1 MSSTIED
8 KVVKLSFD
16 SKDFDKGLKK
26 TRKELDEFEHKMK
39 LEDGVKSLALLQ
51 KTFDKLD
58 LSEFKGQLDKI
69 ESRLSVFGI
78 AGAEIV
84 RKMTDSMITS
94 FTNLYAVTLGQIKS
108 GGKSRATNIENAHFL
123 LQGLL
128 STEEEVQK
136 VMDVAMDSVDG
147 TAYGFDAAAKAAAQF
162 TASGLSVEEL
172 MGPLKAIA
180 GVAATTSSDYASL
193 SNIFTKVAGTGR
205 AMTMELNQLSGY
217 GINAASSISDYLNKV
232 ADGTY
237 IVSSEVQKDID
248 ALTSK
253 LGKSTDIAEADVRDM
268 ASAGLLS
275 FRIFSD
281 AMAQTFGDHAK
292 KANETL
298 TGALSNVKASLSRIG
313 AEFYAPLIEQN
324 GPLVKM
330 FNNLRIFINQSK
342 KMLMPFIN
350 DVVEMAKKLI
360 GMVSSIADATEN
372 KVFINLPRLIGTIN
386 DVAWTLTN
394 TVKQLLP
401 AFSAVFGNTTFVSI
415 IDGIVLVINRVTYAV
430 QAFTAEMTSEGGR
443 LYKPFVAFFKIIKL
457 VSTVV
462 SKAYYIIRSLVGEVK
477 KAIKDVFGN
486 TSDLI
491 IKKVT
496 EITKKVQEFGLSI
509 RQQELISGIIRGVVK
524 LVKGFIGVATVVY
537 SYAWKLFVAIQPLI
551 EVIADLFVELTSS
564 KSAGDTVKNTLTKIG
579 DAISWVIDKIGELS
593 SFINTLY
600 YDIKN
605 GNFDKFKED
614 LFGGLRSKFE
624 GLLDIIKE
632 IKDWFNQKFEF
643 HIFDDVEVKTDKATG
658 FFGNIKNT
666 VVGFVTGIYDFI
678 KSGLMPAIHYISD
691 IISSVAEPLKAS
703 FTDTFNMFTEYFDEL
718 KENFKDQDFQT
729 IFQQILEFIK
739 VFSEA
744 LVNFGMGKGL
754 SAGLTGLGKGF
765 SGIGSFFDKG
775 GKFFNS
781 MADGIERLF
790 RIKKQSKGDK
800 FVAWFKSLAKSIL
813 LIAIAIT
820 VVGLTVDKVGK
831 KNMWWAIAMLEVVML
846 SFVLILKILS
856 DTADD
861 MKKKGTTDQFTMI
874 TKMFMRMA
882 IAMILIAMAFKKIM
896 KVATLFED
904 PSDAMGVLF
913 TTMIVMVAMLGAM
926 TAMVWA
932 FSKMTI
938 DEKQLAAVGAFML
951 LMSFALNSI
960 IISFIEVLAIIA
972 LLCKLYE
979 PSQVQDMIGGAF
991 LIIAGIIL
999 LLGLFAAAMVFLS
1012 NYSINP
1018 LGMVA
1023 IGASL
1028 IMMAT
1033 ALDILV
1039 VALAAL
1045 AGVIALSGGTSNLM
1059 DALKIIALLAAIL
1072 VVMGFV
1078 LGKVGPFVL
1087 LAGKGMLLL
1096 VQALV
1101 ELIAVLLVLS
1111 FIPMKVIN
1119 RGLKKLT
1126 TILKALILP
1135 MALFGLVG
1143 NLVGMGLIKM
1153 GAGVLLLAFGLQAL
1167 ALAITAIY
1175 PLLWIIKQIV
1185 VELISILFDI
1195 VVAFVKKLIGSIGEL
1210 VRELCRQIILSI
1222 PFITKALQVVVGAI
1236 LDNVL
1241 WLLDKIGAIEFI
1253 EKVVTKILT
1262 FLNNLANTLISRGA
1276 EIAET
1281 ISNVMMAILENII
1294 LLIPKLAAKLGEFI
1308 LQLADAGLN
1317 KLREVLGIHSP
1328 STVLEQ
1334 IGYYCGQG
1342 FKNGVLLAWKGIKAW
1357 VKLHLKLA
1365 KKLLIDFPKFMFKIG
1380 KEMGKALIDG
1390 LKTLKD
1396 SSIGDWIKDRVND
1409 ALSIISDPVGSMI
1422 SMGGKLVKGLAD
1434 GLLPDSVSNKV
1445 DAIVDTLTTPFDA
1458 VSDFWHSFWDEN
1470 FLSPIGD
1477 VVDELAYAMNPDN
1490 FKTSM
1495 ELYAEKFGLED
1506 YDLGDNGLV
1515 WSTVQKWIEEPEKL
1529 AKAWNKGYYGGNEM
1543 LKKQVQAYDTLVQSL
1558 DDKTKQA
1565 MGIVYETGNAA
1576 AVDLIEGFVD
1586 PYSGINKETMDA
1598 RLRESIIQF
1607 FKKTHG
1613 AEYIIDPETQLI
1625 DEEALM
1631 AAANKFAD
1639 EMQSVYFLDDEFL
1652 QLAGKNNAEKWST
1665 YMYMYARE
1673 EMNLPESEAMNWA
1686 NSINTRSAE
1695 IVGEVLGEATGK
1707 SMAETAADTF
1717 KEHFNT
1723 ALTNYFEAEFDIGT
1737 HGKLGK
1743 LFDST
1748 GETPAVKLQYDPS
1761 AAARFG
1767 IGNQSNAAFVAPETK
1782 IVQHINSPD
1791 PIDAITVYRATKEA
1805 GELSQNLFEKRYTRQ
1820 QRAVLKADYYRIYG
1834 TSAPF

>member
-180 GVAATTSSDYASL
+180 GVAATTSSDYESL

-253 LGKSTDIAEADVRDM
+253 LGKSTDIAEADVRNM

-313 AEFYAPLIEQN
+313 AEFYSPLIEQN

-342 KMLMPFIN
+342 KMLMPFLN
-350 DVVEMAKKLI
+350 DAVEIAKKLI
-360 GMVSSIADATEN
+360 GVVSSIADATEN

-401 AFSAVFGNTTFVSI
+401 AFSAVFGNTTFVGI
-415 IDGIVLVINRVTYAV
+415 IDRIVLVINRVTYAV

-457 VSTVV
+457 ISTVV

-564 KSAGDTVKNTLTKIG
+564 KSAGDTVKNALTKIG

-643 HIFDDVEVKTDKATG
+643 HIFDNVEVKTDKAVG
-658 FFGNIKNT
+658 FFGNIKNA

-754 SAGLTGLGKGF
+754 SAGLTGLGEGF

-790 RIKKQSKGDK
+790 HVKKQSKGDK

-820 VVGLTVDKVGK
+820 IVGLTIDKVGK
-831 KNMWWAIAMLEVVML
+831 KTMWWAIAMLEVVML
-846 SFVLILKILS
+846 SFVLILKILEN
-856 DTADD
+856 TADD

-874 TKMFMRMA
+874 TRMFMRMA

-904 PSDAMGVLF
+904 PSEAAEIMLVITLAMIL
-913 TTMIVMVAMLGAM
+913 ILGAM

-938 DEKQLAAVGAFML
+938 DTKQLAAIGAFIL
-951 LMSFALNSI
+951 AMSFALNSI
-960 IISFIEVLAIIA
+960 VISFIEILAIVA
-972 LLCKLYE
+972 LLSKLYG
-979 PSQVQDMIGGAF
+979 PTQVAAIVGGAF
-991 LIIAGIIL
+991 LIISGIIL
-999 LLGLFAAAMVFLS
+999 LLVLFAAAMVALS

-1078 LGKVGPFVL
+1078 LGKIGPFVL
-1087 LAGKGMLLL
+1087 LAGKGMLML

-1119 RGLKKLT
+1119 RGLKKLL

-1153 GAGVLLLAFGLQAL
+1153 GAGILLLAFGLQAL

-1175 PLLWIIKQIV
+1175 PLMWIIKQIV
-1185 VELISILFDI
+1185 VEFISIIFDI
-1195 VVAFVKKLIGSIGEL
+1195 IVAFIKKLVGGIGE
-1210 VRELCRQIILSI
+1210 VIREICRQIILTI
-1222 PFITKALQVVVGAI
+1222 PYLVKALQVVLGALI
-1236 LDNVL
+1236 DQIL
-1241 WLLDKIGAIEFI
+1241 WLLDKIGALDFI
-1253 EKVVTKILT
+1253 EKVITKILT
-1262 FLNNLANTLISRGA
+1262 FLDNLATALIDRGS
-1276 EIAET
+1276 EIADT
-1281 ISNVMMAILENII
+1281 IINVLMAVLENVI
-1294 LLIPKLAAKLGEFI
+1294 LLTPKLFAALGSFVYDLVTSGLDKL
-1308 LQLADAGLN
+1308 
-1317 KLREVLGIHSP
+1317 KEVLGIHSP
-1328 STVLEQ
+1328 STVLEKL
-1334 IGYYCGQG
+1334 GYYCGEG
-1342 FKNGVLLAWKGIKAW
+1342 FKLGIQLAWKGIKAW

-1365 KKLLIDFPKFMFKIG
+1365 KKLLIDFPKFMFEIG
-1380 KEMGKALIDG
+1380 KKMGKALIDG

-1434 GLLPDSVSNKV
+1434 GLLPDSVSDKV
-1445 DAIVDTLTTPFDA
+1445 DSIVDTLTTPFDK

-1470 FLSPIGD
+1470 FLTPIGN

-1543 LKKQVQAYDTLVQSL
+1543 LKKQVQAYDTLVQGL

-1607 FKKTHG
+1607 FKNTHG
-1613 AEYIIDPETQLI
+1613 SEFIIDPETRLV
-1625 DEEALM
+1625 DEEAM
-1631 AAANKFAD
+1631 MKAANEFAD
-1639 EMQSVYFLDDEFL
+1639 RMQAVYFLDPEFL
-1652 QLAGKNNAEKWST
+1652 ELAGKTNAEKWST
-1665 YMYMYARE
+1665 YMYQYARE
-1673 EMNLPESEAMNWA
+1673 EMNLPESEAVNWA
-1686 NSINTRSAE
+1686 SGINTRAAE

-1707 SMAETAADTF
+1707 SMANKATETF
-1717 KEHFNT
+1717 KNNMLENLSMFS
-1723 ALTNYFEAEFDIGT
+1723 DIDYGEQ
-1737 HGKLGK
+1737 GK
-1743 LFDST
+1743 LFEGTTLEYSKDPFNYSNILRT
-1748 GETPAVKLQYDPS
+1748 GM
-1761 AAARFG
+1761 FG
-1767 IGNQSNAAFVAPETK
+1767 VRPNTENNNNSINVT
-1782 IVQHINSPD
+1782 QHINSPD

-1805 GELSQNLFEKRYTRQ
+1805 GELSQGVFEKRYTRQ

>member
-1 MSSTIED
+1 MSTTIED

-39 LEDGVKSLALLQ
+39 LEEGVNSLKTLQ

-58 LSEFKGQLDKI
+58 LSQFKGQLDKI

-84 RKMTDSMITS
+84 RTMTDSMISS
-94 FTNLYAVTLGQIKS
+94 FTNLYSITLGQIKS

-128 STEEEVQK
+128 STEAEVQK

-180 GVAATTSSDYASL
+180 GVAATTSSDYESL
-193 SNIFTKVAGTGR
+193 SNIFTKVAGTGK

-217 GINAASSISDYLNKV
+217 GINAASSIAEYLNKV
-232 ADGTY
+232 
-237 IVSSEVQKDID
+237 SSGDYSVTENVEKDIN
-248 ALTSK
+248 ALLNHIGKTSEITE
-253 LGKSTDIAEADVRDM
+253 GEVRKA
-268 ASAGLLS
+268 ASDS
-275 FRIFSD
+275 YVTFRIFSD

-313 AEFYAPLIEQN
+313 AEFYSPLIEQN

-330 FNNLRIFINQSK
+330 FNNLRIFVNQSK

-350 DVVEMAKKLI
+350 DAVEMAKKLI
-360 GMVSSIADATEN
+360 GIVSSIADATDN
-372 KVFINLPRLIGTIN
+372 QVFINLPRLIGTIN
-386 DVAWTLTN
+386 DVMWILTN
-394 TVKQLLP
+394 TVKQLVP
-401 AFSAVFGNTTFVSI
+401 AFEAVFGNTTFVSM
-415 IDGIVLVINRVTYAV
+415 IDGIVLVINRVTYAI
-430 QAFTAEMTSEGGR
+430 QAFTAEATSEGGK
-443 LYKPFVAFFKIIKL
+443 LYKPFIAFFKIIKL
-457 VSTVV
+457 VSAVV
-462 SKAYYIIRSLVGEVK
+462 SKAYYIIRNLVGEVK
-477 KAIKDVFGN
+477 KAIKEVFGN
-486 TSDLI
+486 TTDLI
-491 IKKVT
+491 IKKVDY
-496 EITKKVQEFGLSI
+496 ITKKVNEFGLSI
-509 RQQELISGIIRGVVK
+509 KQQELISGIIRGIIKV
-524 LVKGFIGVATVVY
+524 VKGFIGIATVAY
-537 SYAWKLFVAIQPLI
+537 GYAWKLFVAVQPLI
-551 EVIADLFVELTSS
+551 EVLADLFVTLTSS
-564 KSAGDTVKNTLTKIG
+564 KSAGDTVTNALTTIG
-579 DAISWVIDKIGELS
+579 NVISWVIDKIGELS
-593 SFINTLY
+593 SFINLLY
-600 YDIKN
+600 YDIKES
-605 GNFDKFKED
+605 NFDKFKED
-614 LFGGLRSKFE
+614 LFGGLESKFK
-624 GLLDIIKE
+624 GLIDILKE
-632 IKDWFNQKFEF
+632 IKEWFSKKFEI
-643 HIFDDVEVKTDKATG
+643 HIFDDIKIQTDGATS
-658 FFGNIKNT
+658 FFGKIKNA

-691 IISSVAEPLKAS
+691 IVSSVAEPLKQS

-754 SAGLTGLGKGF
+754 SAGLTGLGEGF

-775 GKFFNS
+775 GNFFNS
-781 MADGIERLF
+781 IADGIERLF
-790 RIKKQSKGDK
+790 HIKKQSKGDK

-813 LIAIAIT
+813 LIAIAVS
-820 VVGLTVDKVGK
+820 VVGLVVDKVGK
-831 KNMWWAIAMLEVVML
+831 KNMWWAIGMLEAVMF
-846 SFVLILKILS
+846 SFVLILKILG

-874 TKMFMRMA
+874 TRMFMRMA
-882 IAMILIAMAFKKIM
+882 VAMILIAMAFKKIM
-896 KVATLFED
+896 KVATLYDD
-904 PSDAMGVLF
+904 PGDAVEIMLVIALS
-913 TTMIVMVAMLGAM
+913 MVIMLGAM
-926 TAMVWA
+926 TAMIWA

-938 DEKQLAAVGAFML
+938 DAKQLAAIGGMIL
-951 LMSFALNSI
+951 LLSFALNTI
-960 IISFIEVLAIIA
+960 VISFIEILSVIA
-972 LLCKLYE
+972 LLYKLYK
-979 PSQVQDMIGGAF
+979 PKQVEDMLADAL
-991 LIIAGIIL
+991 LIIIGIIGL
-999 LLGLFAAAMVFLS
+999 LIIFAGAMTIIS

-1023 IGASL
+1023 IGAAL

-1033 ALDILV
+1033 ALSILV
-1039 VALAAL
+1039 VALSAL
-1045 AGVIALSGGTSNLM
+1045 AGVIALAGGTDSLM

-1072 VVMGFV
+1072 TVMGFV
-1078 LGKVGPFVL
+1078 LGKIGPFVF
-1087 LAGKGMLLL
+1087 LAGKGLMLMT
-1096 VQALV
+1096 QALA
-1101 ELIAVLLVLS
+1101 ELVIILLALAA
-1111 FIPMKVIN
+1111 IPMKYIDK
-1119 RGLKKLT
+1119 GLKRLT
-1126 TILKALILP
+1126 KIIKALIIP
-1135 MALFGLVG
+1135 MALFGFVG

-1185 VELISILFDI
+1185 VEFISIIFDI
-1195 VVAFVKKLIGSIGEL
+1195 IVAFVKKLVGGIGEL
-1210 VRELCRQIILSI
+1210 IREICRQIILTI
-1222 PFITKALQVVVGAI
+1222 PYLVKATQVVLGALI
-1236 LDNVL
+1236 DQIL

-1262 FLNNLANTLISRGA
+1262 FLNNLANTLISKGS

-1281 ISNVMMAILENII
+1281 ISNVMMAILENVI

-1308 LQLADAGLN
+1308 QQLVDAGLN

-1334 IGYYCGQG
+1334 IGEFCGEG
-1342 FKNGVLLAWKGIKAW
+1342 FKLGIKLAWKGIKAW
-1357 VKLHLKLA
+1357 VKLHIKLTKA
-1365 KKLLIDFPKFMFKIG
+1365 LFTKFPKYMFELG
-1380 KEMGKALIDG
+1380 KKMARSLIDG

-1396 SSIGDWIKDRVND
+1396 SAVGDWIKDRVND

-1434 GLLPDSVSNKV
+1434 GLLPDSVSDKV
-1445 DAIVDTLTTPFDA
+1445 DSIVDTLTTPFDK

-1515 WSTVQKWIEEPEKL
+1515 WSTVKKWIEEPEKL

-1707 SMAETAADTF
+1707 SMAEVTAETF
-1717 KEHFNT
+1717 KKNILDTLPTLFNT
-1723 ALTNYFEAEFDIGT
+1723 VYGEQA
-1737 HGKLGK
+1737 K
-1743 LFDST
+1743 LFEGTSLEYPEDPFDLSNISRIGLQVT
-1748 GETPAVKLQYDPS
+1748 GLNDTVQLQK
-1761 AAARFG
+1761 
-1767 IGNQSNAAFVAPETK
+1767 PETR

-1791 PIDAITVYRATKEA
+1791 PVDAVAVYRATKEA
-1805 GELSQNLFEKRYTRQ
+1805 AELSQSLFEKKYTRQ
-1820 QRAVLKADYYRIYG
+1820 NRAVLKADYYRIYG
-1834 TSAPF
+1834 TTAPF